1 MSDIVSKTI
10 FSGLGLASHVKDA
23 VTKMAK
29 DVAKSSN
36 LSEAEGRRVVKHLK
50 EQSTHLEKAVQKTV
64 ENAVHQVVG
73 KLNMAAGTTH
83 KSHKHSKPVHHTKK
97 AKSAKA

>member
-29 DVAKSSN
+29 DVTKSSN
-36 LSEAEGRRVVKHLK
+36 LSETEGRRVVKHLK
-50 EQSTHLEKAVQKTV
+50 EQSVHLEKAVQKTV

-73 KLNMAAGTTH
+73 KLNKAAPAH
-83 KSHKHSKPVHHTKK
+83 KSHKHPKPVHHSKK

>member
-29 DVAKSSN
+29 DVAKN
-36 LSEAEGRRVVKHLK
+36 ADLSEAEGRRVAKHLK
-50 EQSTHLEKAVQKTV
+50 QQSVHLEKAVQKTV
-64 ENAVHQVVG
+64 ENAVNQVVG
-73 KLNMAAGTTH
+73 KLNLATTH
-83 KSHKHSKPVHHTKK
+83 KSPKHHPGKK
-97 AKSAKA
+97 AKSKS